1 MKIVNQ
7 TPTNDYPLHAERPI
21 YIVPDKSKRNL
32 PSKSRTEELK
42 ITAMIN
48 LENFNE
54 NYKYYGNDVVVQIID
69 MFIEDHQ
76 EDLKMIEQNITNK
89 NFLSLRFSAHHLKG
103 SIANFMDPET
113 TELTRKLEEMGE
125 NKTEDA
131 LAETFAELQFA
142 ASVLLKELL
151 NHRKKIASRET
162 CFS

>member
-1 MKIVNQ
+1 
-7 TPTNDYPLHAERPI
+7 
-21 YIVPDKSKRNL
+21 
-32 PSKSRTEELK
+32 
-42 ITAMIN
+42 MIN

-54 NYKYYGNDVVVQIID
+54 NFKYYGNDVVVQIID
-69 MFIEDHQ
+69 MFIKDHQ
-76 EDLKMIEQNITNK
+76 EDLKMIEQNIINK
-89 NFLSLRFSAHHLKG
+89 DFLSLKFNAHHLKG

-131 LAETFAELQFA
+131 LAETFAELQLA